1 MKKVTALSVTLALSL
16 SAGLVT
22 GQNIRF
28 SDPETVI
35 KNEFWGNLYAEGG
48 SSFFCEKPFTSKGF
62 VLTDG
67 YIYPLADVRSALDCG
82 TTSQCKRDN
91 RYRQIASDL
100 HNMVPVTSRI
110 EMRRRNARYENI
122 GASAQPDDCGIRES
136 TQFSSHPSM
145 PRVMWPGRWR
155 TWSIRTVCRGWG
167 LLRCFRAGT
176 SWIRRMMASWRGIAG
191 LPRFRVMRIPLW
203 LIPG

>member
-82 TTSQCKRDN
+82 
-91 RYRQIASDL
+91 
-100 HNMVPVTSRI
+100 
-110 EMRRRNARYENI
+110 
-122 GASAQPDDCGIRES
+122 
-136 TQFSSHPSM
+136 
-145 PRVMWPGRWR
+145 
-155 TWSIRTVCRGWG
+155 
-167 LLRCFRAGT
+167 
-176 SWIRRMMASWRGIAG
+176 
-191 LPRFRVMRIPLW
+191 
-203 LIPG
+203 